1 MSLASVYAR
10 RLLARRRRV
19 LGWNL
24 QILID
29 RPGTPKWTVLS
40 VTRKSDQ
47 VLPFFM
53 NCFLK
58 LVREKVLLD
67 GDHSRV
73 AIRFIPKAVSQSNH
87 AGFPLV
93 PRSARA
99 VSGHVSD
106 CRHYQSGLAR
116 GLPPS
121 QTRLSGNSVSC
132 AAS

>member
-1 MSLASVYAR
+1 MSLASVCAR
-10 RLLARRRRV
+10 RLLARRRRA

-29 RPGTPKWTVLS
+29 CPGTSKWTARS

-47 VLPFFM
+47 VLPPFM

-58 LVREKVLLD
+58 LAREKALLD
-67 GDHSRV
+67 GNQSHV
-73 AIRFIPKAVSQSNH
+73 AIRFIPQSRQPKQY
-87 AGFPLV
+87 ADVPLV
-93 PRSARA
+93 LRPGRA

-106 CRHYQSGLAR
+106 CRRYQSGLAR
-116 GLPPS
+116 DLPPS